1 MLGRSTRVL
10 GSDPSVGAEF
20 VSGIA
25 VIVSNPGGRRKSADV
40 RGDGPRFTTLL
51 ENRVLSTTLPV
62 YPLNKPATLITLGDI
77 AKLAKVSR
85 TTVSLALRNSPR
97 ISERVR
103 TKVQNVA
110 RKLEYRQNP
119 LVTAHMSYVR
129 SLHPRY
135 TGQCIALVGNQTLA
149 QIEADTRRPL
159 RKYLVATRERAR
171 ALGFELELF
180 NLAEPGMTPQR
191 LTKILVARG
200 ITGVI
205 FLPLDDGLGLIG
217 LPLEPDPFAMVMVE
231 HVFIEPRLHKVCN
244 DQFSTI
250 GRMIQRL
257 LDYGYSRIG
266 IAMSTVADDHAN
278 HYWLAGYQAFQSL
291 TGKANRIPHFI
302 SPTWEKRSFL
312 AWYRRWKPEVI
323 ITIDE
328 DAVLWL
334 RADGIRVPEDVGC
347 VTLYWKEDRAYLGGF
362 YQNYEQIG
370 GGALD
375 LVTSQL
381 YHNERGLPAEQ
392 KTLLV
397 EAVWKDGTTVV
408 RRTPAGTVSP
418 LRVWIR

>member
-1 MLGRSTRVL
+1 VLAGGLHDQAQVRVIVAL
-10 GSDPSVGAEF
+10 GSAWVERWLD
-20 VSGIA
+20 IRW
-25 VIVSNPGGRRKSADV
+25 I
-40 RGDGPRFTTLL
+40 
-51 ENRVLSTTLPV
+51 STTSPV
-62 YPLNKPATLITLGDI
+62 YPLSKPAPLITLGDI
-77 AKLAKVSR
+77 ASLAKVSR

-97 ISERVR
+97 ISEKVR
-103 TKVQNVA
+103 AKVQKVA

-149 QIEADTRRPL
+149 EIETDTRRPL
-159 RKYLVATRERAR
+159 RKYLDATRTRAHS
-171 ALGFELELF
+171 LGYELELF

-191 LTKILVARG
+191 FSNILVARG

-205 FLPLDDGLGLIG
+205 FLPLDDGVGLVG
-217 LPLEPDPFAMVMVE
+217 LPLDPEPFAMVMVE

-257 LDYGYSRIG
+257 LDYGYARIG

-278 HYWLAGYQAFQSL
+278 HYWLAGYQAFQAL
-291 TGKANRIPHFI
+291 TEKTNRVSHLITPAWTK
-302 SPTWEKRSFL
+302 PAFL

-334 RADGIRVPEDVGC
+334 RESGVRVPEDVGC
-347 VTLYWKEDRAYLGGF
+347 ATLYWKEDRAYLGGF

-370 GGALD
+370 AGAID
-375 LVTSQL
+375 LITSQL
-381 YHNERGLPAEQ
+381 YHNERGLPPEQ
-392 KTLLV
+392 KTLLI
-397 EAVWKDGTTVV
+397 EAVWKEGSTLI
-408 RRTPAGTVSP
+408 RRTPVETRSS
-418 LRVWIR
+418 LRVWTR

>member
-1 MLGRSTRVL
+1 MVIIRHLAGLLSAISPDGDPGETLPEVLASCL
-10 GSDPSVGAEF
+10 GS
-20 VSGIA
+20 
-25 VIVSNPGGRRKSADV
+25 
-40 RGDGPRFTTLL
+40 TTWLD
-51 ENRVLSTTLPV
+51 NWAISHTPPV
-62 YPLNKPATLITLGDI
+62 YPLSKPAPLITLGDI

-97 ISERVR
+97 ISEKVR
-103 TKVQNVA
+103 TKVQAVA

-135 TGQCIALVGNQTLA
+135 TGQCIALIGNQTLA
-149 QIEADTRRPL
+149 QIEADNRRPL
-159 RKYLVATRERAR
+159 RKYLAATRERAR

-180 NLAEPGMTPQR
+180 NLAEPGMTSQR
-191 LTKILVARG
+191 LTKILIARG

-205 FLPLDDGLGLIG
+205 FLPLDDGVGLVG
-217 LPLEPDPFAMVMVE
+217 LPLNPDPFAMVMVE
-231 HVFIEPRLHKVCN
+231 HVFVEPRLHKVCN

-257 LDYGYSRIG
+257 LDHGYHRIG

-291 TGKANRIPHFI
+291 TEKANRVPHFI
-302 SPTWEKRSFL
+302 TPSWTKELFL
-312 AWYRRWKPEVI
+312 AWYDRWKPEVI

-328 DAVLWL
+328 DAVIWL
-334 RADGIRVPEDVGC
+334 REAGFRVPEDVGC
-347 VTLYWKEDRAYLGGF
+347 VTLYWKEDRAYLSGY

-370 GGALD
+370 AGALD

-381 YHNERGLPAEQ
+381 YHNERGLPPEQ

-397 EAVWKDGTTVV
+397 EAVWKDGVTLI
-408 RRTPAGTVSP
+408 RRTPADTRSP
-418 LRVWIR
+418 LRVWTR

>member
-1 MLGRSTRVL
+1 
-10 GSDPSVGAEF
+10 
-20 VSGIA
+20 
-25 VIVSNPGGRRKSADV
+25 
-40 RGDGPRFTTLL
+40 
-51 ENRVLSTTLPV
+51 
-62 YPLNKPATLITLGDI
+62 LNKPAPLITLGDI

-103 TKVQNVA
+103 TKVQGVA

-135 TGQCIALVGNQTLA
+135 TGQCIALVGNQTPA

-159 RKYLVATRERAR
+159 RKYLHATRDRAR
-171 ALGFELELF
+171 ALGYELELF
-180 NLAEPGMTPQR
+180 NLAEPGMTAQR

-205 FLPLDDGLGLIG
+205 FLPLDDGVGLVG
-217 LPLEPDPFAMVMVE
+217 LPLDPGPFAMVMIE
-231 HVFIEPRLHKVCN
+231 HVFIEPRLHKVCD

-266 IAMSTVADDHAN
+266 MAMSNRADDHAN

-291 TGKANRIPHFI
+291 TEQVNCIPHFI
-302 SPTWEKRSFL
+302 TSTWAKEPFL

-328 DAVLWL
+328 DAVFWL
-334 RADGIRVPEDVGC
+334 REAGVRVPEDVGC
-347 VTLYWKEDRAYLGGF
+347 ATLYWKEDRAYLSGF
-362 YQNYEQIG
+362 YQNHEHIG
-370 GGALD
+370 AGALD

-381 YHNERGLPAEQ
+381 YHNERGLPPEQ

-397 EAVWKDGTTVV
+397 EAVWKDGSTLI
-408 RRTPAGTVSP
+408 RRTPAATRSP
-418 LRVWIR
+418 LRVWTR

>member
-1 MLGRSTRVL
+1 MDDYISPTAWLDNWTL
-10 GSDPSVGAEF
+10 
-20 VSGIA
+20 
-25 VIVSNPGGRRKSADV
+25 SNTS
-40 RGDGPRFTTLL
+40 
-51 ENRVLSTTLPV
+51 PV
-62 YPLNKPATLITLGDI
+62 YRLNKPAPLITLGDI
-77 AKLAKVSR
+77 ANLAKVSR

-97 ISERVR
+97 ISEKVR
-103 TKVQNVA
+103 TKVQAVA

-135 TGQCIALVGNQTLA
+135 TGQCIALVGNQTVA
-149 QIEADTRRPL
+149 QIEEDTRRPL
-159 RKYLVATRERAR
+159 RKYLSATRERAR
-171 ALGFELELF
+171 ALGYELQLF

-217 LPLEPDPFAMVMVE
+217 LPLEPEPFAMVMFE
-231 HVFIEPRLHKVCN
+231 HVFIEPHLHKVCN

-266 IAMSTVADDHAN
+266 IAMSATADDHAN

-291 TGKANRIPHFI
+291 TEKAKRIPHFI
-302 SPTWEKRSFL
+302 APTWTKAAFL
-312 AWYRRWKPEVI
+312 SWYQKWKPEVI

-328 DAVLWL
+328 DIVLWL
-334 RADGIRVPEDVGC
+334 HEAGVRVPEDVSC
-347 VTLYWKEDRAYLGGF
+347 VTLYWKEDRAYLSGF

-370 GGALD
+370 AGALD

-381 YHNERGLPAEQ
+381 YHNERGLPTEQ
-392 KTLLV
+392 RTLLI
-397 EAVWKDGTTVV
+397 EAVWKDGTTLI
-408 RRTPAGTVSP
+408 RRTPADTRSP